1 VHSDL
6 TLAAWLE
13 RIERLHPKTID
24 MSLERVRTVARRL
37 NIGFDCPVVIVGGT
51 NGKGSTCTLIASILQ
66 QAGYKVALHTSPHL
80 VRFNERAVFN
90 GAEVADAVLVP
101 YLERV
106 EAARVGGFD
115 RLSPSGLQEIS
126 LTYFEFTLLAILL
139 WFMDC
144 APDAVVLEVGLGGRL
159 DAVNI
164 IDADVSVV
172 TSVDLDHIEYLGPT
186 REHIGWE
193 KAHIYRAGR
202 PAICADPVPPQR
214 LVEYAHSIGADLWLF
229 GRDFNY
235 SGDKQQWNWAGRGMR
250 RSALAYPGLR
260 GANQLL
266 NASAALA
273 VLDALKDKLPVSQQ
287 AVRTGL
293 LVAEIPGRFQVLP
306 GRPTVILDVA
316 HNPHAAAVLAQNL
329 EQMGFYAYTWAVFGA
344 MKDKDLDGVIE
355 KLKASVDHWLL
366 TDLPTPRA
374 ASAAQLQEK
383 LAAHG
388 IVGSS
393 EKGKERV
400 IQTFASPAQALAR
413 AKAAAGQDDRILVF
427 GSFYTVGGVLPGGA
441 QSAK

>member
-1 VHSDL
+1 MHSDL

-273 VLDALKDKLPVSQQ
+273 VLEALKDKLPVSQQ

-355 KLKASVDHWLL
+355 KLKGSVDHWLL

-374 ASAAQLQEK
+374 ATALQLQEK

-400 IQTFASPAQALAR
+400 IQTFASPAQALAH

>member
-273 VLDALKDKLPVSQQ
+273 VLEALKDKLPVSQQ

-355 KLKASVDHWLL
+355 KLKGSVDHWLL

-374 ASAAQLQEK
+374 ATALQLQEK

-393 EKGKERV
+393 KKGKERM
-400 IQTFASPAQALAR
+400 IETFASPAQALAR

>member
-1 VHSDL
+1 VPSDL

-24 MSLERVRTVARRL
+24 MSLERVRSVAQRL
-37 NIGFDCPVVIVGGT
+37 QIGFGCPVIIVGGT
-51 NGKGSTCTLIASILQ
+51 NGKGSTCTLITSILQ

-90 GAEVADAVLVP
+90 GAEVADEVLMP

-106 EAARVGGFD
+106 EAARAEV
-115 RLSPSGLQEIS
+115 L

-172 TSVDLDHIEYLGPT
+172 TSVDLDHMEYLGPT

-193 KAHIYRAGR
+193 KAHIYRPGR

-214 LVEYAHSIGADLWLF
+214 LVEYAQSIGADLRLF

-235 SGDKQQWNWAGRGMR
+235 SGDKQQWNWAGRGTR

-273 VLDALKDKLPVSQQ
+273 VLEALKDKLPVSQQ

-293 LVAEIPGRFQVLP
+293 LMAEIPGRFQVLP

-329 EQMGFYAYTWAVFGA
+329 QQMGFYPYTWAVFGA
-344 MKDKDLDGVIE
+344 MKDKDLEGVV
-355 KLKASVDHWLL
+355 KQLKSSIDHWLL

-374 ASAAQLQEK
+374 ASAAQLQEL

-388 IVGSS
+388 IVASND
-393 EKGKERV
+393 KGKERV
-400 IQTFASPAQALAR
+400 IETFSSPAQALAR

-427 GSFYTVGGVLPGGA
+427 GSFYTVGGVMA
-441 QSAK
+441 SRAD

>member
-273 VLDALKDKLPVSQQ
+273 VLEALKDKLPVSQQ

-355 KLKASVDHWLL
+355 KLKGSVDHWLL

-374 ASAAQLQEK
+374 ATALQLQEK

-388 IVGSS
+388 IVGRSK
-393 EKGKERV
+393 KGKERM
-400 IQTFASPAQALAR
+400 IETFASPAQALAR

>member
-1 VHSDL
+1 MLPHL
-6 TLAAWLE
+6 TLKSWLE
-13 RIERLHPKTID
+13 HIERLHPKTID
-24 MSLERVRTVARRL
+24 MSLARVRTVAQRL
-37 NIGFDCPVVIVGGT
+37 QIGFACPVIIVGGT
-51 NGKGSTCTLIASILQ
+51 NGKGSTCTFLAGILQ

-80 VRFNERAVFN
+80 VRFNERAIFS
-90 GAEVADAVLVP
+90 GAEVEDAALVP

-106 EAARVGGFD
+106 EAARG
-115 RLSPSGLQEIS
+115 QTS

-144 APDAVVLEVGLGGRL
+144 KPDAVVLEVGLGGRL

-164 IDADVSVV
+164 IDADVSIV
-172 TSVDLDHIEYLGPT
+172 TSIDLDHMEYLGPT

-193 KAHIYRAGR
+193 KAHIYRPGR
-202 PAICADPVPPQR
+202 PAICADPQPPQR
-214 LVEYAHSIGADLWLF
+214 LLDYAQSIGADLWLF

-235 SGDKQQWNWAGRGMR
+235 SGDKQQWNWAGRGAR
-250 RSALAYPGLR
+250 RSAMAYPGLR

-273 VLDALKDKLPVSQQ
+273 ALEALKDRLPVSQQ

-293 LVAEIPGRFQVLP
+293 LLAEIPGRFQVLP

-329 EQMGFYAYTWAVFGA
+329 AQMGFYPYTYAVFGA
-344 MKDKDLDGVIE
+344 MKDKDVDGIIE
-355 KLKASVDHWLL
+355 KLKGSIDHWLL

-374 ASAAQLQEK
+374 AGAAHLQEM

-388 IVGSS
+388 IVASA

-400 IQTFASPAQALAR
+400 IETFANPADALAR
-413 AKAAAGQDDRILVF
+413 AKALAGEGDRILVF
-427 GSFYTVGGVLPGGA
+427 GSFYTVGGVMRFE
-441 QSAK
+441 S